1 MLRMGVGRGGKG
13 RQGSPRNLKFDI
25 FLLNFEQN
33 KVGFEWVKLNF
44 ASFYSWKNIFGY
56 AWKNPLLALL

>member
-33 KVGFEWVKLNF
+33 KVGFLVSSE
-44 ASFYSWKNIFGY
+44 
-56 AWKNPLLALL
+56 